1 MATYSFCNFFQDLY
15 FFLVLMCLVRIA
27 RSSANVKQSISMLD
41 QPILIINLS
50 NTKVKS
56 NEENPFVAHLSLL

>member
-1 MATYSFCNFFQDLY
+1 
-15 FFLVLMCLVRIA
+15 MCLVRIA

-50 NTKVKS
+50 NTNVKS
-56 NEENPFVAHLSLL
+56 NEDNPSSGCTPVLIVDGISLKNVISLIRFI